1 MTIKRQA
8 WHDALSGGLWH
19 QGLVTSPLVCISH
32 QQVPL
37 GSRLIGL
44 TQHRHVLFLLLALPW
59 KAQKSFLLCG
69 LTLEVWRY
77 DPLLLIRNHGSNS
90 TLLQSLALLQS
101 ISNPTGLAKAN
112 ADQHVANW
120 IPEQHGKSLSLHWW
134 VFHSICQNN
143 RKQWKVQKARDKP
156 EPTAWKASQHPSP
169 VGCGG
174 LPHGLASMYS
184 WT

>member
-1 MTIKRQA
+1 M
-8 WHDALSGGLWH
+8 
-19 QGLVTSPLVCISH
+19 SPLVCISH

-120 IPEQHGKSLSLHWW
+120 IPEQHGKSLSLH
-134 VFHSICQNN
+134 
-143 RKQWKVQKARDKP
+143 
-156 EPTAWKASQHPSP
+156 
-169 VGCGG
+169 
-174 LPHGLASMYS
+174 
-184 WT
+184 